1 MAHSARLCIGTGA
14 LALVVSVV
22 NQLTAPQLDPA
33 LERSSVLAS
42 LLAVGLM
49 LIGVL
54 WTRVAPEP
62 AARVALTGQEGFLLR
77 SDLMPQLSAE
87 LAWGSKLLLKAT
99 PACVVVCWVG
109 GQLWLRRGLLQATHG
124 TVINDGQVIQLE
136 GDVRIQRLGGDPV
149 TIRAARMRWY
159 PSQQR
164 IELDRRAEATN
175 LQLLLQADRA
185 TLLLAQ
191 DRLQLRGRPQLQR
204 RAQGTHGASTWSL
217 RVKDLDWSPGSGQLD
232 ARGPVIVTDPTSKVA
247 PSTLQASAL
256 TGNSIQ
262 RRLLLQAPVRLA
274 VPERQAWLQGEQMT
288 MDLTRNSL
296 SSALPFQAAVGGLR
310 ISGQGFAVAFDQQLV
325 TLPRGC
331 RLLQRDATLEAGSC
345 RWNWQSERI
354 QADGGVVLK
363 RKVPQQ
369 ITQADRLSGRLGA
382 NGLVVLS
389 APGSKV
395 RSSLRLRPLSAPGP
409 SPEPA
414 IRP

>member
-1 MAHSARLCIGTGA
+1 MA
-14 LALVVSVV
+14 
-22 NQLTAPQLDPA
+22 
-33 LERSSVLAS
+33 
-42 LLAVGLM
+42 
-49 LIGVL
+49 
-54 WTRVAPEP
+54 
-62 AARVALTGQEGFLLR
+62 AA
-77 SDLMPQLSAE
+77 
-87 LAWGSKLLLKAT
+87 LLLVAGCSSQTRT
-99 PACVVVCWVG
+99 PERTRTTPFVFQALNLRQQDAQGRLLWRVKSPEARYDLSRHLAQARQLRG
-109 GQLWLRRGLLQATHG
+109 EIHTNGQLIYLLQATHG

-325 TLPRGC
+325 TLPSGC

>member
-1 MAHSARLCIGTGA
+1 MA
-14 LALVVSVV
+14 
-22 NQLTAPQLDPA
+22 
-33 LERSSVLAS
+33 
-42 LLAVGLM
+42 
-49 LIGVL
+49 
-54 WTRVAPEP
+54 
-62 AARVALTGQEGFLLR
+62 AA
-77 SDLMPQLSAE
+77 
-87 LAWGSKLLLKAT
+87 LLLVAGCRSQTRT
-99 PACVVVCWVG
+99 PERTRTTPFVFQALNLRQQDAQGRLLWRVKSPEARYDLSRHLAQARQLRG
-109 GQLWLRRGLLQATHG
+109 EIHTNGQLIYLLQATHG

>member
-1 MAHSARLCIGTGA
+1 MA
-14 LALVVSVV
+14 
-22 NQLTAPQLDPA
+22 
-33 LERSSVLAS
+33 
-42 LLAVGLM
+42 
-49 LIGVL
+49 
-54 WTRVAPEP
+54 
-62 AARVALTGQEGFLLR
+62 AA
-77 SDLMPQLSAE
+77 
-87 LAWGSKLLLKAT
+87 LLLVAGCRSQTRT
-99 PACVVVCWVG
+99 PERTRTTPFVFQALNLRQQDAQGRLLWRVKSPEARYDLSRHLAQARQLRG
-109 GQLWLRRGLLQATHG
+109 EIHTNGQLIYLLQATHG

-159 PSQQR
+159 PNQQR

-247 PSTLQASAL
+247 PSTLQASGV

-369 ITQADRLSGRLGA
+369 ITLADRLSGRLGA

>member
-1 MAHSARLCIGTGA
+1 MAGPRVVVVPIAAA
-14 LALVVSVV
+14 LL
-22 NQLTAPQLDPA
+22 
-33 LERSSVLAS
+33 
-42 LLAVGLM
+42 LLAGCNSQ
-49 LIGVL
+49 
-54 WTRVAPEP
+54 TRTPEQTRTTP
-62 AARVALTGQEGFLLR
+62 FVFQALNLRQQDAQGRLVWRVKSPEARYDLSRHLAQARQLR
-77 SDLMPQLSAE
+77 GE
-87 LAWGSKLLLKAT
+87 IHT
-99 PACVVVCWVG
+99 N
-109 GQLWLRRGLLQATHG
+109 GQLIYLLQATHG

-175 LQLLLQADRA
+175 LQLLLQAERA
-185 TLLLAQ
+185 TLLLAE

-204 RAQGTHGASTWSL
+204 RTQGANGASTWNL
-217 RVKDLDWSPGSGQLD
+217 RVRDLDWSPGSGRLN
-232 ARGPVIVTDPTSKVA
+232 ARGPVIVTDSSQTVA
-247 PSTLQASAL
+247 PSTLQARAL
-256 TGNSIQ
+256 TGNSIE
-262 RRLLLQAPVRLA
+262 RRLVLQAPVRLA
-274 VPERQAWLQGEQMT
+274 VPERQAWLHGEQMT
-288 MDLTRNSL
+288 IDLTTNSL
-296 SSALPFQAAVGGLR
+296 SSVLPFQAAIGGMR
-310 ISGQGFAVAFDQQLV
+310 ISGQAFAVAFDQQLV
-325 TLPRGC
+325 TLPREC
-331 RLLQRDATLEAGSC
+331 RLLQRDATLEAERC
-345 RWNWQSERI
+345 QWNWQSERI

-395 RSSLRLRPLSAPGP
+395 RSSLRLRPLSAPGR